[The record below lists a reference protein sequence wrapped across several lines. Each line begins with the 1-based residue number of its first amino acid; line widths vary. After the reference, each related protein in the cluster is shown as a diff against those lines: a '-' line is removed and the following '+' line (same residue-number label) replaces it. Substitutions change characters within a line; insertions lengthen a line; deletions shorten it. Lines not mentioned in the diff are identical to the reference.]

1 MLNKPY
7 KMNLQLFAE
16 PEPEPPIEPTPPIEP
31 PKTYTEEEVKKM
43 VQAEADRMTTKGL
56 QTAREKWEAEQA
68 EKLKQAKELAE
79 LSAEERAKK
88 EFELERESFLKE
100 KAEIIKERLTLQTE
114 KDLISKGLPPDFAS
128 MLVAENPE
136 VTLKNINMFEQ
147 KFRAALEVA
156 IDERVKGRTPTKGVN
171 DGDKVF
177 NPWAKETFNLTEQG
191 KILKEDPVLAE
202 RLRKSAGK

>member
-16 PEPEPPIEPTPPIEP
+16 GEAEPEVTSEPPIEQ
-31 PKTYTEEEVKKM
+31 PKTYTEDEVKKM

-56 QTAREKWEAEQA
+56 QTAREKWEAEQ
-68 EKLKQAKELAE
+68 EQKLQQAKELAE

-114 KDLISKGLPPDFAS
+114 KDLISKGLPPDFAT

-156 IDERVKGRTPTKGVN
+156 IDERVKGRTPTKGSN
-171 DGDKVF
+171 DGDKQF
-177 NPWAKETFNLTEQG
+177 NPWAKESFNLTEQG